1 MDTTYIYLV
10 EIGNNKVYI
19 GKTKNPNQRKN
30 DHNQTYGNVGF
41 TVIDQVDSLDKKYWK
56 PLEQMW
62 IWSFISWGFDVVNK
76 NEGGAGVDFCTEE
89 HKQKIS
95 QATKGKPKVRINPT
109 KKRGPLPLEHKQKI
123 SQTNKGNMS
132 QYYTEEVRQK
142 MSENIKGKR
151 GPNKAP
157 RTDIGKT
164 RIYDSSNRTERS
176 EETKRK
182 ISESLK
188 KHYEG
193 QNNNK

>member
-1 MDTTYIYLV
+1 MTYIYLV
-10 EIGNNKVYI
+10 ELGNNQVYI
-19 GKTKNPNQRKN
+19 GKTINPKSREN
-30 DHNQTYGNVGF
+30 DHNQTYGNIDYNI
-41 TVIDQVDSLDKKYWK
+41 IDQVDSFDKKLWI

-62 IWSFISWGFDVVNK
+62 IWSFISWGFDVINK
-76 NEGGAGVDFCTEE
+76 NDGGAGVDFCTDE
-89 HKQKIS
+89 HKQKIGDS
-95 QATKGKPKVRINPT
+95 KRGKTWTWEKENPKM
-109 KKRGPLPLEHKQKI
+109 RGPLPLEHKQKI

-142 MSENIKGKR
+142 MSKNIKGKR

-164 RIYDSSNRTERS
+164 RTYDSSNRTERS